1 MGSLVGASE
10 EVKRTG
16 GIDSSLNEYAVSK
29 LFFTRCTPR
38 IDWAFVALQFAA
50 HARGNQFNR
59 RLGSS
64 VTSSI
69 DDGICRTPANH

>member
-16 GIDSSLNEYAVSK
+16 GIDTSLNEYAVSK
-29 LFFTRCTPR
+29 PFRMRCTPC
-38 IDWAFVALQFAA
+38 IDWVFVAFQFTA
-50 HARGNQFNR
+50 HARGDQFNR

-64 VTSSI
+64 VTPSI
-69 DDGICRTPANH
+69 ADGICWTPANH